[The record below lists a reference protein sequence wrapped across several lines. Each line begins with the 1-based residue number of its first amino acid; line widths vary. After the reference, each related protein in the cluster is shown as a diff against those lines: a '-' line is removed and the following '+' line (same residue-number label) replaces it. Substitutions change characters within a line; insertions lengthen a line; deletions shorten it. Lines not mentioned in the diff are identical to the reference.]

1 MAAALAGG
9 LFLAASA
16 ARAEDT
22 GKVFMW
28 KAQSDTATVY
38 LLGTIHFSDPG
49 MYPLNAAMEDAFLES
64 GTVVMELSMSMENQM
79 KATMLTMQAGVYP
92 GEETLSDHVSEE
104 TFAKLVAHIN
114 ERSIP
119 LAMVN
124 KMRPW
129 LASIMLVVQEYTA
142 LGFDPA
148 LGVDKHFY
156 DKAVARGIPIW
167 ELETIEYQLSM
178 FSQGDEE
185 VQELSLLGTL
195 EQLPKTGV
203 FLQELMD
210 AWLAGEP
217 ETLNTEMKAQ
227 LSDDERLKPLEERLI
242 YGRNDHMV
250 EKIEKLFENEGTYF
264 VMVGSAHL
272 VGDRGIVAQLEGKG
286 YEAAQVEK
294 AAAPVAAAVD

>member
-9 LFLAASA
+9 LFLAAA
-16 ARAEDT
+16 PARAEDT

-92 GEETLSDHVSEE
+92 GEETLADHVSEE